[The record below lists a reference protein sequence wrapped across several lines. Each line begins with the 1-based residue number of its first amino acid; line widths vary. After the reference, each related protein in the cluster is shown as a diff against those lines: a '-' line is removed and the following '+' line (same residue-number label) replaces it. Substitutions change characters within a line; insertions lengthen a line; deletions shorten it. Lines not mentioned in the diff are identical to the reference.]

1 MNKQQYICLN
11 GIKMK
16 ADEPIINA
24 SNRAFRYGDAI
35 FETIRCIQ
43 LEALFFEDHY
53 RRLLNA
59 MAQLKM
65 NCHSL
70 PPIDV
75 LKSQIS
81 SLISKN
87 RIFGDARVR
96 LSVFREDG
104 GLYTPASNNTNYL
117 IEATPLNTNNYTL
130 NSKGI
135 LLDVY
140 EEDKKPSTRFSRF
153 KSANSLFFVMAG
165 LYKKEQK
172 LDDVLIINDQN
183 LIIESLASN
192 IYWIKDEIIYTPSRT
207 SGCVEGIMR
216 AQLIKLMKQ
225 ENWQVQEVAG
235 ASLNEL
241 LDADEIFLSNAIQGI
256 QWVVGIQEK
265 RHFCKLSKKLNL
277 LLIEHATNYLT
288 DSQEN

>member
-11 GIKMK
+11 GLKIK
-16 ADEPIINA
+16 ADEPVISA

-43 LEALFFEDHY
+43 QEALFFEDHY

-70 PPIDV
+70 PPLDV
-75 LKSQIS
+75 LNSQIS

-87 RIFGDARVR
+87 RIFGDARIR
-96 LSVFREDG
+96 LTVFREDG
-104 GLYTPASNNTNYL
+104 GLYTPEGNNTNYL

-140 EEDKKPSTRFSRF
+140 KEDKKPTTRFSRF
-153 KSANSLFFVMAG
+153 KSANSLLFVMAG
-165 LYKKEQK
+165 LYKKEQN
-172 LDDVLIINDQN
+172 LDDVLIVNDQN

-192 IYWIKDEIIYTPSRT
+192 LYWIKDQVVYTPSRT

-216 AQLIKLMKQ
+216 AQLIEIMKQ
-225 ENWQVQEVAG
+225 ADWQVQEVAG
-235 ASLNEL
+235 ASLDEL
-241 LDADEIFLSNAIQGI
+241 LAADELFLSNAIQGI
-256 QWVVGIQEK
+256 QWVVGIQQK
-265 RHFCKLSKKLNL
+265 RYFCQLSKKLNL
-277 LLIEHATNYLT
+277 LLNEHVTNYLM
-288 DSQEN
+288 DSQGN